1 MPIVRVV
8 TSTDLGKG
16 LLENQETKKVD
27 INVDGT
33 TVQFNAQG
41 QLTATAPV
49 DVKVSNAEI
58 VDDTTLRITLSDA
71 NTFDVSLA
79 KFLNVDTDTKPTAVA
94 IVGDNI
100 EITLS
105 DGTKVS
111 GSLADFKASLHHT
124 ELQDLAGNALGN
136 TVK

>member
-1 MPIVRVV
+1 MAIARLV
-8 TSTDLGKG
+8 TATDLGKG
-16 LLENQETKKVD
+16 LIENSETKKVD
-27 INVDGT
+27 VVVDGT
-33 TVQFNAQG
+33 TVQINEQG
-41 QLTATAPV
+41 QLTAVAQV
-49 DVKVSNAEI
+49 DVKVSNAEL

-111 GSLADFKASLHHT
+111 GALTDFKASLHHT
-124 ELQDLAGNALGN
+124 QLQDLAGNEIGFSM
-136 TVK
+136 K

>member
-1 MPIVRVV
+1 MAIARVV
-8 TSTDLGKG
+8 TATDLGKG
-16 LLENQETKKVD
+16 VIENAETKKVD
-27 INVDGT
+27 VNVDGT
-33 TVQFNAQG
+33 TVVFNAQG
-41 QLTATAPV
+41 QLTAVAPV
-49 DVKVSNAEI
+49 DVKVSNAEL

-105 DGTKVS
+105 DGTTVS

-124 ELQDLAGNALGN
+124 QIQDLAGNELGF
-136 TVK
+136 TMK